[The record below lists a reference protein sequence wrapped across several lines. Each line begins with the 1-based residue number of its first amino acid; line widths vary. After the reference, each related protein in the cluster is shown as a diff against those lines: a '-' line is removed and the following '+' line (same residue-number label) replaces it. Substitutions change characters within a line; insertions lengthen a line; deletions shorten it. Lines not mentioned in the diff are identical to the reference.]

1 MEAEAREMSRL
12 AARAADMS
20 RHAEVAAQRSRR
32 TVEAARRSR
41 HAVDAADWSGHA
53 AEAAE
58 MSRRAMNAVEMSCRV
73 AAAWENFSWARD
85 DCYRRMHAIVHIQ
98 MDQISGSAR
107 LQDDMIASF
116 EQAIGALR
124 EGNERLR
131 AERDLLREKIVR
143 SADQQEETSALLKR
157 TGVIVKKLMDEN
169 DMLRIECQR
178 LVEESVDV
186 PKERLEDTK
195 ELIAARCGD

>member
-20 RHAEVAAQRSRR
+20 RRAEVAAQRSRR
-32 TVEAARRSR
+32 AAEAARRSR
-41 HAVDAADWSGHA
+41 RAVDAADWSGGA

-58 MSRRAMNAVEMSCRV
+58 MSRRA
-73 AAAWENFSWARD
+73 AAAWENFSRAGD
-85 DCYRRMHAIVHIQ
+85 DCYRRMHAIIHSQ

-116 EQAIGALR
+116 EQATGVIRQLR

-131 AERDLLREKIVR
+131 AERDLLR
-143 SADQQEETSALLKR
+143 A
-157 TGVIVKKLMDEN
+157 KL
-169 DMLRIECQR
+169 
-178 LVEESVDV
+178 
-186 PKERLEDTK
+186 
-195 ELIAARCGD
+195 